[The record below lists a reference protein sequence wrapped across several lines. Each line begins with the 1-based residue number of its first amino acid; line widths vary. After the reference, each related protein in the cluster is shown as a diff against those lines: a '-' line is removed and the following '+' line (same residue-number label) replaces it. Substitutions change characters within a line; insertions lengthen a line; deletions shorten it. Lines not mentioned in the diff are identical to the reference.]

1 MKPEIIKRQ
10 FEDILIVEL
19 DVSRRDIEE
28 QVSLAY
34 LGATSLDILAVISR
48 VEDKFGIEIS
58 DCEKASLR
66 TVKDYLDL
74 INKKTADRV

>member
-34 LGATSLDILAVISR
+34 LGATSLDILAVITR

>member
-34 LGATSLDILAVISR
+34 LGATSLDILAVITS

-58 DCEKASLR
+58 DGEKASLR

>member
-1 MKPEIIKRQ
+1 MKPEIIKHQ

-19 DVSRRDIEE
+19 DVHRSDIEE
-28 QVSLAY
+28 QDSLAY
-34 LGATSLDILAVISR
+34 LGADSLDILAVICG

-58 DCEKASLR
+58 DCEEASLR

-74 INKKTADRV
+74 INKKTADRE

>member
-34 LGATSLDILAVISR
+34 LGATSLDILAVITR

-58 DCEKASLR
+58 DCEKTSLR
-66 TVKDYLDL
+66 TVKDYLDF

>member
-1 MKPEIIKRQ
+1 MKPEIIKHQ

-19 DVSRRDIEE
+19 DVHRSDIEE
-28 QVSLAY
+28 QDSLAY
-34 LGATSLDILAVISR
+34 LGADSLDIMDIIYR

-74 INKKTADRV
+74 INKKTADRE

>member
-66 TVKDYLDL
+66 TVKDYLDI

>member
-1 MKPEIIKRQ
+1 MKPEIIKCQ

-34 LGATSLDILAVISR
+34 LGATSLDILSVISR

>member
-10 FEDILIVEL
+10 FEDIFIVEL

-66 TVKDYLDL
+66 TVKDYLDF
-74 INKKTADRV
+74 INKKTADRI

>member
-1 MKPEIIKRQ
+1 MKPEIIKHQ

-19 DVSRRDIEE
+19 DVHRSDIDE
-28 QVSLAY
+28 QDSLDY
-34 LGATSLDILAVISR
+34 LGADSLDIMDIIYR

>member
-34 LGATSLDILAVISR
+34 LGATSLDILSVISR

-66 TVKDYLDL
+66 TVKDYLDF

>member
-34 LGATSLDILAVISR
+34 LGATSLDIISVISR

-66 TVKDYLDL
+66 TVKDYLDF

>member
-19 DVSRRDIEE
+19 DVSRKDIEE

-34 LGATSLDILAVISR
+34 LGATSLDILAVITR

-66 TVKDYLDL
+66 TVKDYLDI

>member
-34 LGATSLDILAVISR
+34 LGATSLDILGVISR

-74 INKKTADRV
+74 INKKTADRE

>member
-34 LGATSLDILAVISR
+34 LGATSLDILSVITR

-58 DCEKASLR
+58 NGEKASLR

>member
-34 LGATSLDILAVISR
+34 LGATSLDILGVISR

-66 TVKDYLDL
+66 TVKDYLDF
-74 INKKTADRV
+74 INKKTADRE

>member
-19 DVSRRDIEE
+19 DVSRKDIEE

-34 LGATSLDILAVISR
+34 LGATSLDILAVITR

>member
-34 LGATSLDILAVISR
+34 LGATSLDILAVITR

-58 DCEKASLR
+58 DREKASLR

-74 INKKTADRV
+74 SNKKTADRV

>member
-34 LGATSLDILAVISR
+34 LGATSLDILAVITR

-66 TVKDYLDL
+66 TVKDYLDI

>member
-10 FEDILIVEL
+10 FEDILIVAL

-34 LGATSLDILAVISR
+34 LGANSLDILDVICR

-66 TVKDYLDL
+66 TVKDYLDF

>member
-1 MKPEIIKRQ
+1 MKPEIIKHQ

-19 DVSRRDIEE
+19 DVHRSDIEE
-28 QVSLAY
+28 QDSLAY
-34 LGATSLDILAVISR
+34 LGADSLAIFDVICR

-58 DCEKASLR
+58 DCEKASLL

-74 INKKTADRV
+74 INKKTADRK

>member
-34 LGATSLDILAVISR
+34 LGATSLDILSVISR

>member
-1 MKPEIIKRQ
+1 MKPEIIKHL

-19 DVSRRDIEE
+19 DVHRSDIEE
-28 QVSLAY
+28 QDSLAY
-34 LGATSLDILAVISR
+34 FGANSLDILGVITR

-74 INKKTADRV
+74 INKKTADRE

>member
-34 LGATSLDILAVISR
+34 LGATSLDILAVITR

-58 DCEKASLR
+58 DGEKASLR

>member
-34 LGATSLDILAVISR
+34 LGATPLDILAVITR

-66 TVKDYLDL
+66 TVKDYLDF